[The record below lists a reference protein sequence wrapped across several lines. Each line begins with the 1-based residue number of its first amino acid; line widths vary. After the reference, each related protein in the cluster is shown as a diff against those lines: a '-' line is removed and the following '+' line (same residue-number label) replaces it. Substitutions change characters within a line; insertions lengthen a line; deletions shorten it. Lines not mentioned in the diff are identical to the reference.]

1 MFTLSLCIAALTA
14 GAALAQ
20 GQPSNAPKPPNT
32 SQPPNTLQPPSTSQP
47 PATLQT
53 PNTPPPQPPRAGSQ
67 RPSPPQQPATGATV
81 IAPAPAAPRR
91 QFQPVNT
98 RVDLSITDQRGGSA
112 PIKRT
117 LSVVVA
123 DGMTGSVRSQSEVL
137 AVGSVP
143 LNVDASPE
151 LLADGKIRLG
161 LNVQYDWPAPVENA
175 REAPRG
181 TVIKTALH
189 DSLTLILEN
198 DKPMIAA
205 QSADPIGDRQVTV
218 EVKATILR

>member
-1 MFTLSLCIAALTA
+1 MTARVLILGLCLSTLTV

-20 GQPSNAPKPPNT
+20 GQP
-32 SQPPNTLQPPSTSQP
+32 
-47 PATLQT
+47 
-53 PNTPPPQPPRAGSQ
+53 PNTPQPVSGPQPASRPQPARAGNQ
-67 RPSPPQQPATGATV
+67 RPSPPQQPAAA
-81 IAPAPAAPRR
+81 APAPAAPRR
-91 QFQPVNT
+91 QFQAINT

-117 LSVVVA
+117 LTVVVA

-161 LNVQYDWPAPVENA
+161 LNVQYDWPAPIENA
-175 REAPRG
+175 RDAPRG

-198 DKPMIAA
+198 DRPMIAA

>member
-1 MFTLSLCIAALTA
+1 MTARMFTLSLCVAALSA

-20 GQPSNAPKPPNT
+20 GQPSNAPQPPT
-32 SQPPNTLQPPSTSQP
+32 GSQPPSTLQPPNTPQPQ
-47 PATLQT
+47 
-53 PNTPPPQPPRAGSQ
+53 PQPPRAGNQ
-67 RPSPPQQPATGATV
+67 RPSPPQQPATGAAV

-161 LNVQYDWPAPVENA
+161 LNVQYDWPAPIENA
-175 REAPRG
+175 RDAPRG

-205 QSADPIGDRQVTV
+205 QSADPLGDRQVTV